1 MRNIF
6 RDSTNICERKMA
18 GALGRHEIKVQRA
31 RMRKSMTCVNP
42 SSHLSRGAKLPGY
55 EISKVTLF

>member
-1 MRNIF
+1 
-6 RDSTNICERKMA
+6 MA

-31 RMRKSMTCVNP
+31 RMRKSMTSVNP

-55 EISKVTLF
+55 EISKITLF